1 MGVSLS
7 TAKVITTT
15 TFLYDFLVQQW
26 AIGLSKPDMKV
37 VNDRNPGCFS
47 PMPYFIGGYFF
58 PQQIL
63 QAFWLREFFR
73 PASQV
78 SSYQLDLAPF
88 YALGNFCIGTWPF
101 YRNHGQLTFHN
112 RNTGNSEKLKTAD
125 WFVIV
130 NTLQSLYWVY
140 FRRAMNPTTYQ
151 EKLTNAV
158 AISFAGVGILD
169 FLHNT
174 SIAYFPRQAPSLA
187 VKAAAF
193 IGFPLL
199 AWFSPVAMGM
209 ALCYDAI
216 GISIGQYQLANKTI
230 GSYGGGGGYDWAK
243 LMGLCAA
250 VTAAVVGMRYKI
262 DQRFV

>member
-7 TAKVITTT
+7 TAKVITTS
-15 TFLYDFLVQQW
+15 TFAYDFLVQQW
-26 AIGLSKPDMKV
+26 AILLSKPDMKV
-37 VNDRNPGCFS
+37 VNDRNPGAFS

-88 YALGNFCIGTWPF
+88 YAL
-101 YRNHGQLTFHN
+101 
-112 RNTGNSEKLKTAD
+112 GNSEKLKTAD

-174 SIAYFPRQAPSLA
+174 SIAYFPRQAPSFA
-187 VKAAAF
+187 VKAAAV

-199 AWFSPVAMGM
+199 AWFSPVAMG
-209 ALCYDAI
+209 LCLVYDSV
-216 GISIGQYQLANKTI
+216 GVSIGQYQLANKTV

-243 LMGLCAA
+243 LMGLTAA
-250 VTAAVVGMRYKI
+250 VTAAVVGVRYQI